1 MSEQGIPE
9 RRSDEAFEAEVARR
23 TRELQEAL
31 DQKSAVLQELD
42 HRVKNNLQVVASLI
56 LLKSRRIKDQAAR
69 RVLTNMAERISAL
82 STAHRLLY
90 ADGGATWFDLREFLT
105 DLSRD
110 LMVPLDPAKIE
121 LSLDLHPVAV
131 SGAKAAPLALLVNE
145 LVSNAIRH
153 AFPNGRGQLS
163 VRSTWDGGL
172 RIVVQDDGV
181 GLAKHAPSDESFGK
195 TLIDMLARQLKAT
208 MAWEDAAP
216 GTRAVLV
223 IPLSDAEV
231 RALAPMVNAPPIVP
245 SSGDRELPRPASA

>member
-1 MSEQGIPE
+1 MSEQAIPE
-9 RRSDEAFEAEVARR
+9 RRSDEALEAEVARR
-23 TRELQEAL
+23 TRELQAAL

-56 LLKSRRIKDQAAR
+56 LLKSRRVKDQAAR

-110 LMVPLDPAKIE
+110 LMVPLDPAAIE
-121 LSLDLHPVAV
+121 LSLDLDPVAV

-153 AFPNGRGQLS
+153 AFPHGRGRLS
-163 VRSTWDGGL
+163 VMAKWDGAL
-172 RIVVQDDGV
+172 RIAVQDDGV
-181 GLAKHAPSDESFGK
+181 GLANHAPSDESFGK

-208 MAWEDAAP
+208 MTWEDAAP
-216 GTRAVLV
+216 WKRAVLV

-231 RALAPMVNAPPIVP
+231 RALPP
-245 SSGDRELPRPASA
+245 SAQSAQSLPRT